1 MKKPNLSILLLLSL
15 ILTLITSCG
24 ENKQEENTNMELN
37 LENMDLS
44 FDFDIDFSETYKR
57 KNTNT
62 EEVFN
67 TLTEALYHG
76 DFSKRDE
83 DSKNTLPYY
92 GFDIVL
98 TSEDFTVTPFETENS
113 ISDAIEKWEFNTSCN
128 TKDCVTDALQ
138 ILTKKLSA
146 EITNSVC
153 ASIKVEH
160 NGTHTKLYSLTK
172 SCE

>member
-1 MKKPNLSILLLLSL
+1 MKKPSLSMLLFIIL
-15 ILTLITSCG
+15 ILTLMTSCG
-24 ENKQEENTNMELN
+24 ENKQEENTNTELN

-57 KNTNT
+57 EKNNKQ
-62 EEVFN
+62 ELYKE
-67 TLTEALYHG
+67 LTEAIYHG

-98 TSEDFTVTPFETENS
+98 TTEDFTVTPFETENS
-113 ISDAIEKWEFNTSCN
+113 ISDAIEKWEFNTSCD

-146 EITNSVC
+146 EITNSIC

>member
-1 MKKPNLSILLLLSL
+1 MKKPNLSMLLILSL
-15 ILTLITSCG
+15 MITLITSCG
-24 ENKQEENTNMELN
+24 ENKQEESTNTELN
-37 LENMDLS
+37 LKNMDLS
-44 FDFDIDFSETYKR
+44 FDFDIDFSKTYKR

-62 EEVFN
+62 KEIFN
-67 TLTEALYHG
+67 MLTEELYHG

-83 DSKNTLPYY
+83 DSKKAMPYY

-113 ISDAIEKWEFNTSCN
+113 ISDAIKKWEFNTNCD
-128 TKDCVTDALQ
+128 TKDCVADALQ

-160 NGTHTKLYSLTK
+160 NGTNTKLYSLSK